1 MSNSDSYDD
10 RRSLL
15 TTVESTMNELPQGE
29 YDQHHFEA
37 RDPNRT
43 PRRMRLDT
51 NGCGCQCKI
60 NCLKCL
66 NSKCLIIFF
75 TSILITVTLTQ

>member
-1 MSNSDSYDD
+1 MSYSDSYDD

-15 TTVESTMNELPQGE
+15 TAIETSMNVPPQGE
-29 YDQHHFEA
+29 YDQHLFEA

-51 NGCGCQCKI
+51 NGCGC
-60 NCLKCL
+60 
-66 NSKCLIIFF
+66 
-75 TSILITVTLTQ
+75 